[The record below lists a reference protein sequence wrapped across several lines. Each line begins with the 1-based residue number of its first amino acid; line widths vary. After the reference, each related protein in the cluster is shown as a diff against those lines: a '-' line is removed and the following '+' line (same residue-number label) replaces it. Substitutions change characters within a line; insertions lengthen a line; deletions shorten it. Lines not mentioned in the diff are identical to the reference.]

1 MEILVFALVA
11 ITTLYRREEKF
22 VREPHTFQPLDV
34 QALRHVY
41 EAQEKSSERPFD
53 QSESYV
59 IATVS

>member
-11 ITTLYRREEKF
+11 MTKLYRREEKF

-41 EAQEKSSERPFD
+41 KTREKSSERPFD
-53 QSESYV
+53 QPESYV
-59 IATVS
+59 VPAAC